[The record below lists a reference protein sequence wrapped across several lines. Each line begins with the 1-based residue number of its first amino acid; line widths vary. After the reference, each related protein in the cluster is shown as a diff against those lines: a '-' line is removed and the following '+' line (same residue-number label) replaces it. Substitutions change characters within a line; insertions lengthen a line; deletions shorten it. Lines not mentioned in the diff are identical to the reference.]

1 MQVPFVELGEEN
13 AIYKK
18 QILKSI
24 GEIIDSGKYILGD
37 NVSNFEASMSDL
49 YSNYH
54 CISLNSGAD
63 ALFLGLKSL
72 NLPLDAEVIVPAN
85 SFIASAWS
93 VVNANLTLRF
103 CDVSENMNVTRSNLL
118 SESGEKTAVWMP
130 VHLTG
135 APCNLSEIFNEDSG
149 RISIVED
156 AAQAFGAGSLQYPV
170 GKHGLF
176 SAFSLNPLKVLGVIG
191 DGGFLITK
199 SEPIASNVKRLRNH
213 GLVKR
218 DDADCWGYNSRL
230 DEIQASIA
238 LIKLKNFSKTK
249 FNLERLANEY
259 ISRLSNEIFLPN
271 KHLLTESSWHR
282 FVIMVKERDELR
294 EYLSREG
301 IETAINYEVPL
312 HLLPIGRKLGY
323 TTGDFPNV
331 EMQSKRKLSLPLY
344 PHMSDDKISYVIDKI
359 NKFYN

>member
-1 MQVPFVELGEEN
+1 MRVPFVELGEEN
-13 AIYKK
+13 AIYKNE
-18 QILKSI
+18 ILKSI
-24 GEIIDSGKYILGD
+24 EVIIDSGKYILGE
-37 NVSNFEASMSDL
+37 NVSNFEAAISDL

-63 ALFLGLKSL
+63 ALFLGLMSL
-72 NLPLDAEVIVPAN
+72 NLPKNAEVVVPAN

-103 CDVSENMNVTRSNLL
+103 CDVDQDMNVTRSNLL
-118 SESGEKTAVWMP
+118 SESDDNTAVWMP

-135 APCNLSEIFNEDSG
+135 APCNFSEILKEDTG

-156 AAQAFGAGSLQYPV
+156 AAQAFGAGSLLHPV

-199 SEPIASNVKRLRNH
+199 SESLANNVKKLRNH

-238 LIKLKNFSKTK
+238 LIKLKNFSVTK
-249 FNLERLANEY
+249 LKLERLASQY
-259 ISRLSNEIFLPN
+259 ISRLSKEITVPN
-271 KHLLTESSWHR
+271 KDLLTESSWHR
-282 FVIMVKERDELR
+282 FVIMAKERDALKD
-294 EYLSREG
+294 YLSGEG

-331 EMQSKRKLSLPLY
+331 ELQSKCKLSLPLY
-344 PHMSDDKISYVIDKI
+344 PHMSDDKISYVIEKI